1 MENTATDLIF
11 GLHSIAEALR
21 NPKRRKWELFGTDE
35 SLKELRKLHF
45 NNQKLPEAVEIK
57 TLSNHKLQ
65 EEGKFQFRERGFK
78 EQRVP
83 SNIFLVTDKLQ
94 EQSIATVYDFIEK
107 NESLKM
113 MALDQVTD
121 IHNLAA
127 IMRTAAFYDL
137 DYVLISKKG
146 PLNFP
151 PSYFRIASGAAEHVQ
166 LINCSGLSKALTKMM
181 DKKVDC
187 IGLAEEATTTAEE
200 VKSTSKTCLV
210 MGAED
215 TGLSNATRRVLEKF
229 VSLPAKGE
237 IRSLNVSVAAA
248 IAMDRFLQK

>member
-1 MENTATDLIF
+1 MEITGTDLIF
-11 GLHSIAEALR
+11 GLHSIAEAIN
-21 NPKRRKWELFGTDE
+21 NPKRRVWELYGTDE

-45 NNQKLPEAVEIK
+45 NNQKLPEFVSVK

-65 EEGKFQFRERGFK
+65 EEGKFQFRERDFK

-83 SNIFLVTDKLQ
+83 SNIFLVTGKI
-94 EQSIATVYDFIEK
+94 EEESIAAIYEHIESK
-107 NESLKM
+107 ETLKM

-137 DYVLISKKG
+137 DFVLISKKG

-151 PSYFRIASGAAEHVQ
+151 PSYFRIASGATEHVK
-166 LINCSGLSKALTKMM
+166 LINCSGLSKALTKMLE
-181 DKKVDC
+181 KNVQC

-200 VKSTSKTCLV
+200 TKGSTKTCLV

-215 TGLSNATRRVLEKF
+215 TGLSNATRRILSTF
-229 VSLPAKGE
+229 VALPAKGE

-248 IAMDRFLQK
+248 IAMEKFL

>member
-11 GLHSIAEALR
+11 GLHSIAEAIK
-21 NPKRRKWELFGTDE
+21 NPKRRQWQLYVTDD
-35 SLKELRKLHF
+35 SLKDLRKLHF
-45 NNQKLPEAVEIK
+45 NNQKLPESVEIK
-57 TLSNHKLQ
+57 ILSNHKLQ

-83 SNIFLVTDKLQ
+83 SNIFLVTQKL
-94 EQSIATVYDFIEK
+94 EEVSIATIYDHIEK
-107 NESLKM
+107 NDQLKM

-137 DYVLISKKG
+137 DFVLISKKG

-151 PSYFRIASGAAEHVQ
+151 PSYFRIASGAAEYVQ

-187 IGLAEEATTTAEE
+187 IGLAEEATTTSDE
-200 VKSTSKTCLV
+200 VQALSKTCLV

-215 TGLSNATRRVLEKF
+215 TGLSNAIRRVLDKF
-229 VSLPAKGE
+229 VALPARGE

-248 IAMDRFLQK
+248 IAMDKFL